1 MLFDIFSIS
10 SLVWTIDGRRFI
22 FSHTLLNFRFFHIF
36 AQISLHLVEMKFEKQ
51 EWQK

>member
-10 SLVWTIDGRRFI
+10 SYVWSTDGRKFI
-22 FSHTLLNFRFFHIF
+22 FSHTVLNFSFFHIF
-36 AQISLHLVEMKFEKQ
+36 AQISSHIVEMKFEIQ